1 VKRKSTMDFEISED
15 DKLTREAARNFIKRV
30 LLPLENDLL
39 YKEAKLSKE
48 VMDKLKKKAKEAG
61 FWGFRIPEEFGGL
74 GESVLC
80 LCLVEEELAQTI
92 IPFDFG
98 DVTPILFHCNEEQ
111 KRKYLDPVIEG
122 TKQYSLALLEPENP
136 RPESL
141 KTMAFE
147 ENGHY
152 VIEGQK
158 LVMQAIDIGEFVITF
173 AVTDPGKPPREGVTC
188 FLVDRDTPGL
198 ITSGEGEKVGWQ
210 VKLTK
215 PIVLSFNR
223 CKMPVENILGEIGG
237 AFYLGAKWLPS
248 RRIIRAARCV
258 GVGKRLLKVCC
269 EYAKLW
275 EIFGRTISE
284 QTRVQRILAD
294 MATDINAAML
304 MVYHAAYV
312 ADRGEDIR
320 REAAMAKVFATEM
333 VNRAADKTV
342 QLHGGPANIKG
353 LFVERLCRNA
363 IAASFSEEALELQ
376 RAIIARDIL
385 RGISLY

>member
-1 VKRKSTMDFEISED
+1 MDFEITGE
-15 DKLTREAARNFIKRV
+15 DKLTREAAKNFVKRV

-39 YKEAKLSKE
+39 YKGGTLSKE
-48 VMDKLKKKAKEAG
+48 VMDTLKKKAKETG
-61 FWGFRIPEEFGGL
+61 FWGFRTPEVFGGP

-80 LCLVEEELAQTI
+80 LCLMEEELAQTI

-111 KRKYLDPVIEG
+111 KKKYLEPAMEG
-122 TKQYSLALLEPENP
+122 TKQYSLALLEPGNS
-136 RPESL
+136 RLGSL
-141 KTMAFE
+141 KTTTSK

-152 VIEGQK
+152 LIEGQK
-158 LVMQAIDIGEFVITF
+158 LVMQTIDIGEFVITF
-173 AVTDPGKPPREGVTC
+173 AVTDPEKPPREGVTC

-198 ITSGEGEKVGWQ
+198 TTSGGGENVGWQ
-210 VKLTK
+210 VKLNK

-223 CKMPVENILGEIGG
+223 CKMPPENILGEIGG

-258 GVGKRLLKVCC
+258 GVARRLLKVCC
-269 EYAKLW
+269 EYAELW
-275 EIFGRTISE
+275 ETFGRTMSE
-284 QTRVQRILAD
+284 QTRVHRILAD
-294 MATDINAAML
+294 MTTDINAAML
-304 MVYHAAYV
+304 MVYHAACV
-312 ADRGEDIR
+312 ADKGEDIR
-320 REAAMAKVFATEM
+320 REAAMVKVFATEM
-333 VNRAADKTV
+333 VNRAADRTV

-363 IAASFSEEALELQ
+363 IAASFGEEALELQ

-385 RGISLY
+385 KGIGLY

>member
-1 VKRKSTMDFEISED
+1 MDFEISEEE
-15 DKLTREAARNFIKRV
+15 KLTREAARNFVKKI

-39 YKEAKLSKE
+39 YKEATLSKE
-48 VMDKLKKKAKEAG
+48 VMDKLKKKAKESG

-92 IPFDFG
+92 VPFDFG
-98 DVTPILFHCNEEQ
+98 DVTPVLFHCNEEQ
-111 KRKYLDPVIEG
+111 KRKYLNPTIEG
-122 TKQYSLALLEPENP
+122 IKQYSLALLEPENSS
-136 RPESL
+136 PESL
-141 KTMAFE
+141 KTMALK
-147 ENGHY
+147 ENGYY

-158 LVMQAIDIGEFVITF
+158 LVMQATGIGEFVITF
-173 AVTDPGKPPREGVTC
+173 AVSDPEKPPREGVTC
-188 FLVDRDTPGL
+188 FLVDRDTRGL
-198 ITSGEGEKVGWQ
+198 ITTDEGEEIGWQ
-210 VKLTK
+210 AKLTK

-223 CKMPVENILGEIGG
+223 CKVPAANILGEIGH

-248 RRIIRAARCV
+248 RRITRAARCV

-304 MVYHAAYV
+304 MVYHAACM
-312 ADRGEDIR
+312 AEKGGTIR
-320 REAAMAKVFATEM
+320 REVAMVKVFATEM

-342 QLHGGPANIKG
+342 QLHGGPAHTKG
-353 LFVERLCRNA
+353 LFVERLCRNG

-385 RGISLY
+385 RGISLH